1 MALFSKAI
9 ISLFSKAVIQGG
21 YFASNIKAVF
31 QSSKLT
37 VDRNLSQV
45 NRCDDGKDLG
55 L

>member
-21 YFASNIKAVF
+21 YFASNIKTVF